1 MCLTELAF
9 LWIGFYTIGF
19 TLICLFK
26 KKVLVNWSFG
36 SYPDSGKV
44 NRGKWIWYSG
54 WKDYH
59 IWCQAGFE
67 GWRKGE
73 IKDYSYSLEFEDM
86 VSASIILWDRE
97 IRGITILAGKE
108 KEYLQVDVFN
118 ILGMLL

>member
-1 MCLTELAF
+1 M
-9 LWIGFYTIGF
+9 
-19 TLICLFK
+19 
-26 KKVLVNWSFG
+26 NWSFG

-44 NRGKWIWYSG
+44 KRGKWIWYSG
-54 WKDYH
+54 WEDYH

-97 IRGITILAGKE
+97 IKGITMLAGKE